1 MPGPRRGAP
10 VRQRA
15 GAETVKNESLADLPA
30 RRLRSQNLT
39 RLGASDEEGR
49 FRALRVS
56 LAAASNSERAS
67 ASRPARNRKSPP
79 RRRER
84 RIAAERGRVGDLV
97 HQAQDRFRPERH
109 AVGDG
114 AIEIDHGGGHDGA
127 QPVRP
132 GTSVF
137 SGIGPAAF

>member
-1 MPGPRRGAP
+1 MLSCGELFFDYLQLVEDLGGRLVRTAP
-10 VRQRA
+10 LEEGVALFVDLRERFRQRA

-67 ASRPARNRKSPP
+67 ASRPTRNRKSP
-79 RRRER
+79 R
-84 RIAAERGRVGDLV
+84 AAGS
-97 HQAQDRFRPERH
+97 
-109 AVGDG
+109 G
-114 AIEIDHGGGHDGA
+114 A
-127 QPVRP
+127 
-132 GTSVF
+132 
-137 SGIGPAAF
+137 